1 MIRPNVLRC
10 TGALAAVLMLG
21 ASCTKGSGSP
31 SASSTASHT
40 AAAVTFTTQGGDTW
54 SWTQRLA
61 GTATCDNLSLD
72 DNGDALHSAVQ
83 VQGSRFQTTVRLAP
97 GKNDIVAKCDS
108 SGGTS
113 TPLNIDERLTDLPQA
128 NIHVAVNSTT
138 VVLDGSKSTPAPDGA
153 QVKSYTWSPDPRH
166 PAHLISADGEVFDH
180 SKGAELRLR
189 APSADGEYYVQLT
202 VTDAKGRT
210 DRSVTYFEVKNGAP
224 RVVDMMH
231 EHPAW
236 INKAVIY
243 APIPSL
249 WGGGPKSVTKRLPYL
264 KKLGVDALW
273 LWPPA
278 ELRSYGQEYAIDDYY
293 KLDPQWEPAS
303 DFKKMVDKAHELGMH
318 VMIDFVP
325 NHMSAASPYFKDT
338 KEKGKASRYWDFFDR
353 KPDGKFT
360 HYFDWTNLPNLNYDN
375 PEVRNMIIGA
385 AEHWVRD
392 YHIDG
397 FRVDAAWGV
406 KKRRPSFWPEF
417 RMALKR
423 INPDL
428 LLLAE
433 ASGLDPYYFSHG
445 FDVGYDWT
453 HSLGQWAWGS
463 AFKFPQ
469 EAGTL
474 LKSAVN
480 KKYAPDALVMHFL
493 NNNDTGVRFVYQYG
507 AGMTRVAATMEFTLP
522 GVPEMFAGDEIGAN
536 YEPYSNLQTISPWKD
551 KFGLMPLYK
560 KLIELRHNMPALT
573 SHDVDYL
580 NSNTDSVL
588 AYVRPA
594 VGSSPPLLVILNY
607 DVKTK
612 VTLSG
617 SALDS
622 FITAGL
628 GTGHDLLTNKTVTLS
643 RGGGGYT
650 VTMPKTT
657 AVVLSPGGD

>member
-1 MIRPNVLRC
+1 
-10 TGALAAVLMLG
+10 
-21 ASCTKGSGSP
+21 
-31 SASSTASHT
+31 
-40 AAAVTFTTQGGDTW
+40 
-54 SWTQRLA
+54 
-61 GTATCDNLSLD
+61 
-72 DNGDALHSAVQ
+72 VQ
-83 VQGSRFQTTVRLAP
+83 SSRFQTTIRLAS
-97 GKNDIVAKCDS
+97 GKNDIVAKCGS
-108 SGGTS
+108 SGGS
-113 TPLNIDERLTDLPQA
+113 SAPLNINEHLRDLPQA
-128 NIHVAVNSTT
+128 NNHVAVSGHT

-153 QVKSYTWSPDPRH
+153 AVKSYTWSPDPRH
-166 PAHLISADGEVFDH
+166 PAHLTSADGKAFTH
-180 SKGAELRLR
+180 SKGAELRIK
-189 APSADGEYYVQLT
+189 APAADGEYYVELT
-202 VTDAKGRT
+202 VTDAKDRT
-210 DRSVTYFEVKNGAP
+210 DRSVTYFDVKDGAP

-231 EHPAW
+231 EHPSW

-249 WGGGPKSVTKRLPYL
+249 WGGGPKSITKRLPYL

-278 ELRSYGQEYAIDDYY
+278 ELRSYGEEYAIDDYY

-303 DFKKMVDKAHELGMH
+303 DFKKMVDKAHQLGMH

-353 KPDGKFT
+353 KPNGEFT

-406 KKRRPSFWPEF
+406 KKRRPTFWPEF

-433 ASGLDPYYFSHG
+433 ASALDPYYFSHG

-474 LKSAVN
+474 LKSSVD

-493 NNNDTGVRFVYQYG
+493 NNNDTGARFVYQYG
-507 AGMTRVAATMEFTLP
+507 AGITRVAATMEFTLP

-551 KFGLMPLYK
+551 HFGLMPLYK
-560 KLIELRHNMPALT
+560 KLIDLRHTVPTLT
-573 SHDVDYL
+573 SHNVDYL
-580 NSNTDSVL
+580 NSYPDSVL

-612 VTLSG
+612 GKLSG
-617 SALDS
+617 AALDAFFAQS
-622 FITAGL
+622 GGVA
-628 GTGHDLLTNKTVTLS
+628 HDLLTGKTVTLPPA
-643 RGGGGYT
+643 GEGGYPIT
-650 VTMPKTT
+650 IPKTT
-657 AVVLSPGGD
+657 ALVLAPGAG